1 MKRRINMEHK
11 IDMKPG
17 LASLALMLFCLG
29 LTQQSA
35 AREFHSLDDIAA
47 TARAYVIAQ
56 LSDDN
61 ESIEVTSGQIDKRLR
76 LSPCSKP
83 LQAFS
88 PGYEARRGLSTV
100 GVRCEDD
107 QPWSLY
113 VPVTVKIYKEVAVLK
128 KSVARNEPLSM
139 EHIEFEKTNVNRL
152 SSGYFTHMEE
162 LKGKILTQNLPSGTI
177 LTQHL
182 VKSPMAVKRGQLV
195 TLIARNDVI
204 EVRAEGKA
212 LSRGAV
218 GERIRVKNLKT
229 DRIIEGVI
237 VNNHLINVNL

>member
-1 MKRRINMEHK
+1 MTKNKRTR
-11 IDMKPG
+11 
-17 LASLALMLFCLG
+17 LATLAILLFG
-29 LTQQSA
+29 FGSVQQCF
-35 AREFHSLDDIAA
+35 AREFHPLEDIAA
-47 TARAYVIAQ
+47 TARAYVLAQ
-56 LSDDN
+56 MSLEND
-61 ESIEVTSGQIDKRLR
+61 SIEVSNGQIDRRLR
-76 LSPCSKP
+76 LNKCSLP

-128 KSVARNEPLSM
+128 KPVERNRPLNM
-139 EHIEFEKTNVNRL
+139 EDIVFEKTDVNRL
-152 SSGYFTHMEE
+152 SSSYFTEAAE
-162 LKGKILTQNLPSGTI
+162 LKGKILTQNLPGGTI

-182 VKSPMAVKRGQLV
+182 VKSPMAIKRGQLV